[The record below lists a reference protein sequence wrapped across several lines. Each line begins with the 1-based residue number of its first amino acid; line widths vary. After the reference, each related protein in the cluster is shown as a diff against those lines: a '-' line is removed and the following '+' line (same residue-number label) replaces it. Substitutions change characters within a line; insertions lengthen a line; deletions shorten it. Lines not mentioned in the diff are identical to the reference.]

1 MRNGSIYVT
10 QLPTEIQTKIRAE
23 ITASLT
29 AKGDFT
35 EDNLQRAMDSKLSD
49 LDEVLDIGK
58 YTESVPAMELGQ
70 G

>member
-10 QLPTEIQTKIRAE
+10 QLPTEIQTKIREE